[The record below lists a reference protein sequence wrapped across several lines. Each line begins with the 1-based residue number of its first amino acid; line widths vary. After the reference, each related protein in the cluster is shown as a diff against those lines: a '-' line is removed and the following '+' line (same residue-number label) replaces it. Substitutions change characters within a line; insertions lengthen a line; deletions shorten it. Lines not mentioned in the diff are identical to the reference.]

1 MTATRSGSQYVPGQD
16 TRPLLATQLS
26 DVEKRVIGG
35 VERRLIEIHDTAAP
49 NKRGS
54 ETRVEYF
61 ARADKRDRRI
71 LLLDGGRG
79 TGKTSMLV
87 TLVHRWHPPACDDY
101 DDILG
106 VAPDFVRALSI
117 LDFDP
122 LPPGMP
128 LPAWLVQAWRP
139 LVDHLDNVVRNAGG
153 NDDDGPLLD
162 AWHKL
167 FRLAAIGWSSIPRNA
182 GLLDQV
188 LDREEQVEG
197 WHHLHYQWYEFVD
210 SVLSFH
216 EDKLPKYGKLLPP
229 KPVFVIMIDDVDLQV
244 ERAAELLPTLRLL
257 HHPSVVFVVAADRGH
272 LMDMLRLDF
281 LGRQRKLGSYPSSEE
296 GGLWGAIDHDRWAET
311 LASAAFEKVFASRDQ
326 WTLKW
331 LSVVTFMDFPGPY
344 SFRDVLNERGKPVN
358 APKGEFDPHADEKL
372 GDYISAWGAVLH
384 LLHIETAVMTY
395 RAAQQLADEVFTTN
409 DADARAT
416 LLLLRLLNAGG
427 RHDAAVQLRGAGD
440 PPIVEYRRIGEASAV
455 FSPDVVVPVLP
466 ARQKIFLSG
475 TPRFSFLPDDEDPW
489 RQVASSELPLME
501 LLAVSLQDTGRRVS
515 APGIRWEPRVTL
527 AWTQL
532 QVDDVPPA
540 TFRWLLHIVPAP
552 LVVLEWAQEWT
563 AFIGDL
569 AEESYQKRDRI
580 AYGWIYHQL
589 RWLGANVKD
598 VPAPKEARLEDDKT
612 WAQLVAVVPPED
624 DPRYGLGSNR
634 WLRRTLPLLAR
645 PELGLTPDV
654 QLRLLRKRSPDTSI
668 ADLVKERKRLIRD
681 AFDAAA
687 VQRGTGTARIADE
700 DAAVDRIL
708 KAIKMY
714 HPDSPWY
721 TEIEPAESP
730 SGS

>member
-1 MTATRSGSQYVPGQD
+1 MAASHTDSQYVPGQD
-16 TRPLLATQLS
+16 TRPLLALQLS
-26 DVEKRVIGG
+26 DVEKRVIADI
-35 VERRLIEIHDTAAP
+35 ERRLTEIHAAGSPKKRTRDT
-49 NKRGS
+49 RI
-54 ETRVEYF
+54 EYL
-61 ARADKRDRRI
+61 AYADHRDRRI

-87 TLVHRWHPPACDDY
+87 TLVRRWNPPPCDEY
-101 DDILG
+101 DEALG
-106 VAPDFVRALSI
+106 VAPNFVRALSI

-139 LVDHLDNVVRNAGG
+139 LVDRLDEAVRNAGG
-153 NDDDGPLLD
+153 SDDEGPLLD

-182 GLLDQV
+182 GLLEQV

-197 WHHLHYQWYEFVD
+197 WHHLHHEWYEFVE

-216 EDKLPKYGKLLPP
+216 AEKLPTHGKFLPP
-229 KPVFVIMIDDVDLQV
+229 TPVFVIMIDDVDLQV
-244 ERAAELLPTLRLL
+244 KRAAELLPTLRLL
-257 HHPSVVFVVAADRGH
+257 HHPSVVFIVAADRGH
-272 LMDMLRLDF
+272 LKDMLGLDF
-281 LGRQRKLGSYPSSEE
+281 LGRQRELASYPGFEE
-296 GGLWGAIDHDRWAET
+296 GGLWAALERDRWATT
-311 LASAAFEKVFASRDQ
+311 LASAAFEKVFATRDQ

-331 LSVVTFMDFPGPY
+331 LSVATFMDFPGP
-344 SFRDVLNERGKPVN
+344 STFRDILNERGKPVN
-358 APKGEFDPHADEKL
+358 APEGEFDPHADEKL

-384 LLHIETAVMTY
+384 RLNIETSLMTY
-395 RAAQQLADEVFTTN
+395 RTAQQLADEVFTSN
-409 DADARAT
+409 DVNTRAT

-427 RHDAAVQLRGAGD
+427 RHDAAVQLPGAGD
-440 PPIVEYRRIGEASAV
+440 PPMIEYRRIGEAAAV

-475 TPRFSFLPDDEDPW
+475 TPRFSFVPDEEDPW
-489 RQVASSELPLME
+489 RHVAPSELPLME

-532 QVDDVPPA
+532 QVDGVPPA
-540 TFRWLLHIVPAP
+540 TFRWLLHIVPAA
-552 LVVLEWAQEWT
+552 LVVLEWADEWT
-563 AFIGDL
+563 RFIGDL

-589 RWLGANVKD
+589 RWLGAD
-598 VPAPKEARLEDDKT
+598 VSKLVPPKQASLEDSTT
-612 WAQLVAVVPPED
+612 WTALLAVVPPED
-624 DPRYGLGSNR
+624 DPRFGLGTDR

-654 QLRLLRKRSPDTSI
+654 QRRLLARRSPATSI
-668 ADLVKERKRLIRD
+668 AELIKERRRLIRD

-687 VQRGTGTARIADE
+687 VQRGTGTARIEDE
-700 DAAVDRIL
+700 DASVDRVL
-708 KAIKMY
+708 TALRGY

-721 TEIEPAESP
+721 TEIEPE
-730 SGS
+730 